1 MEERKIIFIGGIHG
15 VGKSTFAREISS
27 KNNIPFYS
35 SSELIS
41 KLKGEIF
48 TNKWTTNISSNQEL
62 LIESIKKTFIE
73 KKVYMLD
80 GHFCLLNNNEQI
92 SRIPIETYKGI
103 GIDYI
108 IVLVDKE
115 TNIFDRLKERDDIE
129 YNIELIESF
138 QKEETEYA
146 KKVAMELKIPIK
158 FINITSDKKNTEI
171 EGIINEI

>member
-1 MEERKIIFIGGIHG
+1 
-15 VGKSTFAREISS
+15 
-27 KNNIPFYS
+27 
-35 SSELIS
+35 
-41 KLKGEIF
+41 
-48 TNKWTTNISSNQEL
+48 
-62 LIESIKKTFIE
+62 
-73 KKVYMLD
+73 MLD